1 MASIRYDQEHGHW
14 TLKCTKEA
22 IQALMGLFVEWEDED
37 SLDFES
43 IAVASGFRMPESEG
57 ELAEVYFTNEF
68 VEWWAEGDVDDREF
82 VMKYKPMTMKIIPH
96 NQLAYLLTGNPYR
109 LEGDE

>member
-1 MASIRYDQEHGHW
+1 MASIQYDQEYGHW
-14 TLKCTKEA
+14 ALKCTEEA
-22 IQALMGLFVEWEDED
+22 IPALMGLFVEWEDED

-43 IAVASGFRMPESEG
+43 IAVASGFRIPESEG

-68 VEWWAEGDVDDREF
+68 VEWWAEADADDREF
-82 VMKYKPMTMKIIPH
+82 VMKYKPTKIIP
-96 NQLAYLLTGNPYR
+96 NDQLEYLLTGNPYC